1 MDITSTLLNS
11 IWAGLFSGALA
22 VVLTAP
28 PQAIGPSLLCG
39 FAGILI
45 RDALVGWGTGPG
57 VAVVL
62 AAVASVLLAIAL
74 ASRMRNFSLIAIVTG
89 VLPLGAEVPLFNSIK
104 GILEISTLKDQALVT
119 ASAQLAAN
127 LSIVFTTTLAIVL
140 GIGMGFLIARLFGVG
155 RALPHVHEGTLVT
168 PPVR

>member
-1 MDITSTLLNS
+1 
-11 IWAGLFSGALA
+11 

-28 PQAIGPSLLCG
+28 PQAIGPSFLCG
-39 FAGILI
+39 FAGLMI
-45 RDALVGWGTGPG
+45 RNALVGWGVGPS
-57 VAVVL
+57 VAVVV
-62 AAVASVLLAIAL
+62 AAAASVLLAIAL

-104 GILEISTLKDQALVT
+104 GMLEISTLKGEALIT
-119 ASAQLAAN
+119 ASALLAAN

-140 GIGMGFLIARLFGVG
+140 GMGAGFLIARLLRVG
-155 RALPHVHEGTLVT
+155 RALPDVHEATPLT